1 MPRLKLIP
9 FQLRRMCVAAKR
21 PIMIQAMAVSSYVSV
36 PSVSRFAHYSP
47 ATRNG
52 IDIFVYFLLPSAF
65 GLGTMIYVGL
75 EIGSFFE
82 IPFTSPC
89 HEILRGVNPLL
100 QMIFTFMQMYFIFM
114 NARVSVIALVKVV
127 VLTQLIWNSVSV
139 LQLNI
144 HRFKVIARFGLMHV
158 CATNICV
165 WIRTLVLESLKEIT
179 LYYQHRAPNSDDGAI
194 LDSIRQHA
202 LRHSGQVLGTHSG
215 PIPEWEPID
224 LNVRGNLHTDS
235 NEYLPRIVQSTVRTA
250 AKAVSRGAGPYIPE
264 STTEAWPTESS
275 TPTASNFAD
284 SMMVRKLKKFITS
297 TTIAS
302 TYPSTTPTPAPQTA
316 SSLLQTTTARLPSTT
331 LDAIATTI
339 SASTSNPAQES
350 VVNNIFSGVENVYQT
365 MSGLS
370 HNDTQPQP
378 QERTFES
385 LDALFPQA
393 LTQSISQKYMN
404 CGRVNIMGTIVN
416 DSAPYLYPFIIE
428 YSLIGAVVIYVMW
441 KHIGRYPKSAAED
454 LEHRLEVMLSRRAVA
469 MAQKAQ
475 SGRVDCVGASK
486 GLFFGLLML
495 VGSLIC
501 LILFFVLIR
510 HPQFS
515 LYAIYL
521 ADGSHCVIMGL
532 SILAILIGF
541 CR

>member
-1 MPRLKLIP
+1 MSNKI
-9 FQLRRMCVAAKR
+9 
-21 PIMIQAMAVSSYVSV
+21 
-36 PSVSRFAHYSP
+36 
-47 ATRNG
+47 
-52 IDIFVYFLLPSAF
+52 PSAF
-65 GLGTMIYVGL
+65 
-75 EIGSFFE
+75 
-82 IPFTSPC
+82 
-89 HEILRGVNPLL
+89 
-100 QMIFTFMQMYFIFM
+100 
-114 NARVSVIALVKVV
+114 
-127 VLTQLIWNSVSV
+127 
-139 LQLNI
+139 QLNI

-179 LYYQHRAPNSDDGAI
+179 IYHQNRAPNPDDGAI
-194 LDSIRQHA
+194 LDSIRQHS
-202 LRHSGQVLGTHSG
+202 LRHAGQVLGTHSG

-224 LNVRGNLHTDS
+224 LNVRGNLQTDS
-235 NEYLPRIVQSTVRTA
+235 NDYLPKIVQSTVRTA
-250 AKAVSRGAGPYIPE
+250 VKAVSRAAAPYVTE
-264 STTEAWPTESS
+264 SPTQSSPTSS
-275 TPTASNFAD
+275 TPSTTNFAD

-297 TTIAS
+297 TTIAATTSS
-302 TYPSTTPTPAPQTA
+302 TPIPTTPSPTTLLQSTTERVPITQP
-316 SSLLQTTTARLPSTT
+316 SST
-331 LDAIATTI
+331 LDAIAASISSAASSPAALTTTTTE
-339 SASTSNPAQES
+339 AHES
-350 VVNNIFSGVENVYQT
+350 VFNNIFSGMENAYQT
-365 MSGLS
+365 LSGLS

-378 QERTFES
+378 EERTFES
-385 LDALFPQA
+385 LDSLFPQA
-393 LTQSISQKYMN
+393 HTALSEKYTD
-404 CGRVNIMGTIVN
+404 CGRVNIMGTIVE

-486 GLFFGLLML
+486 GLFFGLLLL

-515 LYAIYL
+515 IYAIYL